1 MQFLPLPFCLM
12 QVLCIDFNRYHSAR
26 TAVLKD
32 CDYDLGCADVFHA
45 ASDALSFQEAAYV
58 LTEFHR
64 CKYTIKIIYFCI
76 SKYRGIMEEINKE
89 LPAMA
94 QDGIHAGFPSPAT
107 DYMTQAIDLN
117 KELVRHPA
125 ATFYGRVVGD
135 SMIDAGVEEGDILV
149 IDRSLDAQDGDM
161 AVCFVDGEFTLKRL
175 CFTEG
180 GLKLVPANP
189 NYPEIEISEGVKF
202 IMWGVVTYVIKK
214 VR

>member
-1 MQFLPLPFCLM
+1 M
-12 QVLCIDFNRYHSAR
+12 D
-26 TAVLKD
+26 
-32 CDYDLGCADVFHA
+32 DVK
-45 ASDALSFQEAAYV
+45 
-58 LTEFHR
+58 
-64 CKYTIKIIYFCI
+64 C
-76 SKYRGIMEEINKE
+76 G
-89 LPAMA
+89 MA
-94 QDGIHAGFPSPAT
+94 QSGIHAGFPSPAT

-149 IDRSLDAQDGDM
+149 IDRSLEPQDGDM
-161 AVCFVDGEFTLKRL
+161 AVCFVDGEFPLNRL
-175 CFTEG
+175 CFTDG

-189 NYPEIEISEGVKF
+189 NYPEIEITEGVEF